1 MKTVVFHL
9 QAKTCEKDISKLKEE
24 ILSVRENGYEATD
37 VIAISETYFNMADET
52 VTSAEIYSGRVAG
65 SILAITDQFSDVDYA
80 KEHNIAVIFYETP
93 GTNRSV
99 SGVDMVVQ
107 GFEELNVEYL
117 QLIYMRHHGLPWII
131 AKTDRICIRESVEGD
146 LTAFRKL
153 YQEEG
158 MLDYLPNPE
167 FEGEEGRENFR
178 HYIRSM
184 YRFYNYGIWT
194 VLERKSGAII
204 GRVGIEN
211 GEYQGENVLELGYLI
226 GKDWRRQGFA
236 REAVSMTER
245 FAAEV
250 LQADSL
256 HAFIHPQN
264 ESSIAFIKAI
274 GYEKLELPG
283 EDGVLVWQKNLQKG
297 RI

>member
-24 ILSVRENGYEATD
+24 ILSYNIRIEEKEL
-37 VIAISETYFNMADET
+37 SEVKEEKD
-52 VTSAEIYSGRVAG
+52 

-99 SGVDMVVQ
+99 SGVDMVIQ
-107 GFEELNVEYL
+107 GFEELDVEYL

-146 LTAFRKL
+146 LTAFRQL

-184 YRFYNYGIWT
+184 Y
-194 VLERKSGAII
+194 VL
-204 GRVGIEN
+204 
-211 GEYQGENVLELGYLI
+211 
-226 GKDWRRQGFA
+226 
-236 REAVSMTER
+236 
-245 FAAEV
+245 
-250 LQADSL
+250 
-256 HAFIHPQN
+256 
-264 ESSIAFIKAI
+264 
-274 GYEKLELPG
+274 
-283 EDGVLVWQKNLQKG
+283 
-297 RI
+297 